1 MAKVL
6 VVDDSILIRRAA
18 QNVLSGTSHEL
29 ITANNGQEA
38 IEVLKTNPGIDI
50 IFSDVN
56 MPIMNGIEMC
66 QTISQNPA
74 LNKIPIVM
82 LTTESGKGYK
92 DKAKGLGIKAWMVKP
107 FDKEK
112 FLYAIDRLT

>member
-1 MAKVL
+1 MAKIL

-18 QNVLSGTSHEL
+18 QNVLNGTGHEL

-38 IEVLKTNPGIDI
+38 IDILRSNPSIDI

-56 MPIMNGIEMC
+56 MPVMNGIEMC
-66 QTISQNPA
+66 QAISKTPGINR
-74 LNKIPIVM
+74 IPIVM
-82 LTTESGKGYK
+82 LTTESGSGYK

-112 FLYAIDRLT
+112 FLYAIEKLT